1 VRRHR
6 GLALQ
11 TFCSFVR
18 LLEQHGVSLR
28 SSCALGDEAEK
39 DFAGIKSCLRGP
51 SSDLSSHD
59 GFRGDVRTGST
70 TKSADCSTRDGFV
83 LTLFTGTRRCPALD
97 DRNTHGLSTG
107 SSGSGEL
114 LTSHDH
120 DRLVTT

>member
-11 TFCSFVR
+11 MFCSFVR

-59 GFRGDVRTGST
+59 GFPGDVRTGST

-97 DRNTHGLSTG
+97 DRNTHGPSTG
-107 SSGSGEL
+107 SSGSGN
-114 LTSHDH
+114 SSPAMI
-120 DRLVTT
+120 TTD

>member
-11 TFCSFVR
+11 MFGSFVR

-59 GFRGDVRTGST
+59 GFRGDVRTGSRLFHQGWL
-70 TKSADCSTRDGFV
+70 CSYTVYRYETLPCTGRQEHSWAEHRFIGFW
-83 LTLFTGTRRCPALD
+83 
-97 DRNTHGLSTG
+97 
-107 SSGSGEL
+107 EQ